1 MCSTAKRIHHAWFVR
16 SIVRSRRQC
25 ASLARDRSDIDPS
38 IRVVV
43 FQRRT
48 TKRTDETR
56 VAASFHFTF
65 FTSDLLGVE
74 ERTGHHI
81 CTTMTTKNDE
91 RVPILLSSTSTTSTS
106 TSSRIDE
113 GETPLVV
120 VSRGSRTRT
129 RANVAATLVVGA
141 CAALATVGARVAMGI
156 ERRSSDGGLASA
168 AAASGASLGGGRR
181 GAARGGFSSRAA
193 AKRAADFDDDD
204 DDDSYEKPGKVTVEK
219 AAAALGQRRWT
230 RAEQDTDDLNN
241 ALDHGVVSMDQL
253 RSFEETPWKWESLI
267 SCEGTEMHGWDTN
280 IELEPDRKEIIRKS
294 GFSPAFWRL
303 PRSRHFQ
310 IYDTQNI
317 RSAYCKA
324 GMLQLNIA
332 TVMDSAESCEFARA
346 HYDMGHREFPRVAQ
360 QHLGAGTFVCTPL
373 PISRFG
379 IQLHTACGSRATVEI
394 ARMENLWYANDFAQ
408 RNDGVSFE
416 YQFYVDPE
424 DFTPNIF
431 KTRVFDPELAEKYQ
445 DKLRVQCYPDG
456 DSPRIDNCDDRAM
469 TVPRR
474 VVRSRVFGGRSDAVT
489 LFNYHAGYYLR
500 KYVPLASTLDD
511 WSLRRDKSLGRKK
524 NNGQL
529 HPQHGCLCPSD
540 EEVMTQMMHI
550 PQWRIMFATIAEGE
564 DMPANH
570 TYPTCG
576 WVTLSEG
583 QKLVD

>member
-1 MCSTAKRIHHAWFVR
+1 MTTTT
-16 SIVRSRRQC
+16 
-25 ASLARDRSDIDPS
+25 
-38 IRVVV
+38 
-43 FQRRT
+43 T
-48 TKRTDETR
+48 TKD
-56 VAASFHFTF
+56 
-65 FTSDLLGVE
+65 DD
-74 ERTGHHI
+74 
-81 CTTMTTKNDE
+81 DE
-91 RVPILLSSTSTTSTS
+91 RVPILLSTSTS
-106 TSSRIDE
+106 LDAR
-113 GETPLVV
+113 ETPLVV
-120 VSRGSRTRT
+120 ASRGGRRRT
-129 RANVAATLVVGA
+129 RANAAATLVVGA
-141 CAALATVGARVAMGI
+141 CAALATVGARVAMGVG
-156 ERRSSDGGLASA
+156 ERRSADGGLA
-168 AAASGASLGGGRR
+168 ASSSVASLGGGRR
-181 GAARGGFSSRAA
+181 GTARGGFSSRAS
-193 AKRAADFDDDD
+193 AKRAADALANVDDDNDDDD

-230 RAEQDTDDLNN
+230 KAEQDTDDLNN
-241 ALDHGVVSMDQL
+241 VLDHGVVSMDQL
-253 RSFEETPWKWESLI
+253 RSFEETPWKWESLV
-267 SCEGTEMHGWDTN
+267 SCEGTEMHGWDTD
-280 IELEPDRKEIIRKS
+280 IDLEPGRKEIIRKS

-317 RSAYCKA
+317 RSAYCRA

-346 HYDMGHREFPRVAQ
+346 HYDMGHREFPRVAH

-379 IQLHTACGSRATVEI
+379 TQLHTGCGSRATVEI

-431 KTRVFDPELAEKYQ
+431 KTRVFDPELAVKYQ
-445 DKLRVQCYPDG
+445 DKLRIQCYPDG
-456 DSPRIDNCDDRAM
+456 NSPRVDNCDDRAM

-474 VVRSRVFGGRSDAVT
+474 VVRSRVFGGRADAIT
-489 LFNYHAGYYLR
+489 LFNYHARYYLR
-500 KYVPLASTLDD
+500 KYVPLAARLDE

-524 NNGQL
+524 LNGQL
-529 HPQHGCLCPSD
+529 HPQYGCLCPSD
-540 EEVMTQMMHI
+540 EEVMTQMIHI
-550 PQWRIMFATIAEGE
+550 PQWRVMFATVAEGE

-583 QKLVD
+583 EKLVD